1 MPAGCNMESE
11 FVCQPSYDCPAT
23 AQFLLTVVNKDANMA
38 NELQQS
44 ILTLI
49 PEVKKKNQRLL
60 SCIGLCTNY
69 LQFNTPVCNF
79 REKRLLFGTVPLNLT
94 TTKTIHIENKGNCHA
109 YFKVII
115 YCVSKGH

>member
-1 MPAGCNMESE
+1 MHLGYLSNAHVGIVPAGCNMESE

-49 PEVKKKNQRLL
+49 PEVKKKKSKIIILHWFM
-60 SCIGLCTNY
+60 Y
-69 LQFNTPVCNF
+69 
-79 REKRLLFGTVPLNLT
+79 KLFAV
-94 TTKTIHIENKGNCHA
+94 
-109 YFKVII
+109 
-115 YCVSKGH
+115 